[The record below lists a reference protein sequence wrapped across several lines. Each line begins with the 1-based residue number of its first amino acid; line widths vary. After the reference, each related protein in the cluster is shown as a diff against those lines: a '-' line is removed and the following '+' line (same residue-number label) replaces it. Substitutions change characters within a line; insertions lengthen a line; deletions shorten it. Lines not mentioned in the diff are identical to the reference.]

1 MASTCL
7 ANMGFPY
14 HTGLSCFSQFYSILH
29 VNRAFAVGFWN
40 IATAWAAL
48 PTPFLLRLWLPDGV
62 CDRNQEPCVT
72 THLETGP
79 SSPLHGNTRW
89 GTQLPSLSFS
99 LCQQLHLAKTGN
111 DLPQSACSEFF
122 IFRAAV
128 PGASPS
134 CLGGLVW
141 PLIHVLSE

>member
-89 GTQLPSLSFS
+89 GTQLPPYLSLSASSCILQKLGMISLNLLVQNFS
-99 LCQQLHLAKTGN
+99 SSGQLSLEL
-111 DLPQSACSEFF
+111 LPPA
-122 IFRAAV
+122 
-128 PGASPS
+128 
-134 CLGGLVW
+134 
-141 PLIHVLSE
+141 